1 MPIQTGAVPVRSYID
16 GPRIT
21 VDAFLKD
28 PLRIQELV
36 FQMTDQQF
44 LVDAL
49 LRSAG
54 PVSSGA
60 VEFFSSTPLYADVDS
75 GKRAEFAEV
84 PVAVTSRGTPSV
96 SYVAERALAVLISD
110 EMRRRMNVDPV
121 NVQLMQVKNTL
132 VKNWEDA
139 FISALIAGV
148 TQTVTPSGAWST
160 ATSGNIARVDITKA
174 MKLVA
179 TAAAPGQSTAFGFVA
194 DTLVVGAGRQFD
206 LIKQA
211 DFNAPYVGNM
221 ASENLLFTGK
231 LPNRILGLDVVVSRM
246 CPDSIAF
253 VLQRKVAG
261 FIADELP
268 LQTSALYRDEP
279 RKVWRAD
286 VQRAS
291 AIGLDQPLAIA
302 MIGALSGG
310 GMIA

>member
-1 MPIQTGAVPVRSYID
+1 MPIQTGAVPTRSYLD

-54 PVSSGA
+54 PVQSGA
-60 VEFFSSTPLYADVDS
+60 VEYFSSTPIYADVDS

-84 PVAVTSRGTPSV
+84 PVAVTSRGAPSV
-96 SYVAERALAVLISD
+96 AYVAERALAVLISD

-121 NVQLMQVKNTL
+121 NLQLMQVKNTL

-139 FISALIAGV
+139 FIAVLTAGI
-148 TQTVTPSGAWST
+148 TQTVAPSGAWST
-160 ATSGNIARVDITKA
+160 ATSGNIARADITKA
-174 MKLVA
+174 MRLVA
-179 TAAAPGQSTAFGFVA
+179 TAASPGQSALYGFKA
-194 DTLVVGAGRQFD
+194 DTLVVGMGRQFD

-211 DFNAPYVGNM
+211 DFNAPYVGNA
-221 ASENLLFTGK
+221 ASSNLLFTGK
-231 LPNRILGLDVVVSRM
+231 LPDKILGLDVVVSRV
-246 CPDSIAF
+246 CPDNTAY
-253 VLQRKVAG
+253 VLQRKVCG

-291 AIGLDQPLAIA
+291 AIGLDQPLAA
-302 MIGALSGG
+302 ALIGPSGFP
-310 GMIA
+310 IT